1 MIYFT
6 MKYERENMYFD
17 ELVVLA
23 DKFLAHNSE
32 EYIYN
37 NETGLT
43 LTKFTKDPSVYVLTH
58 DDDGEDEMFTTS
70 IYQAVNYLLTR
81 RKK

>member
-17 ELVVLA
+17 ELVALA
-23 DKFLAHNSE
+23 DKFLAHNSK

-58 DDDGEDEMFTTS
+58 DDGEDEMFTTS

>member
-17 ELVVLA
+17 ELVALA

-43 LTKFTKDPSVYVLTH
+43 LTKFTKDPSTYVLTH
-58 DDDGEDEMFTTS
+58 DDGEDEMFTTS

>member
-17 ELVVLA
+17 ELVALA

-58 DDDGEDEMFTTS
+58 DDGEDEMFTTS

-81 RKK
+81 REK

>member
-17 ELVVLA
+17 ELVALA

-43 LTKFTKDPSVYVLTH
+43 LTKFTKDPSAYVLTH
-58 DDDGEDEMFTTS
+58 DDGEDEMFTTS